1 MGSEKKDE
9 GPFAQ
14 DDAKPEEEKVSWG
27 GCDDFQVKAEDLK
40 MTGGLRNFS

>member
-14 DDAKPEEEKVSWG
+14 DDAKPEEEKVSG
-27 GCDDFQVKAEDLK
+27 ADV
-40 MTGGLRNFS
+40 MTLR